1 MGSLS
6 ALSLSCPLCCDE
18 KFSSHSSLKYHILSI
33 IDNLLCP
40 ACGARYD
47 CMLELAEHLGRE
59 CKEKELKELPVPP
72 SLSENIKQ
80 EAQSQTQEFP
90 LLQNAAHELSN
101 NSETVLLNPKIEA
114 EDDANDSNNS
124 ILAKALM
131 AKPPSNNTELV
142 EAEEQL
148 PVGALYMC
156 QMCDMSFNSIEEHLE
171 KYHAGEELILETD
184 ENLVDESNADVIEE
198 DEGGTDIDENMFA
211 LKDDSEN
218 GDDLETDEKTQTIEE
233 QQCLDKEGRIYT
245 RKVVKI
251 DKFWIDDLNS
261 PMTEKYVLENGKI
274 RKISED
280 EAENILDKDAII
292 QIHQCPKCYLQFP
305 NLDHYNKHFC
315 DPSKVK
321 NKFKCIH
328 CTAVFLNY
336 QSLTSHMKSHVSK
349 DPSGKFKRVVTLG
362 PYTCDICKTM
372 FPSFKSLRLHKR
384 MHDPIKD
391 KAPEAPV
398 TYSITGPIDEAR
410 EIVRHMFICS
420 ICNKTYDKEY
430 EDVHMRSH
438 SQEENYDCPVCNRK
452 FYTKENLEMHVKAHS
467 NGKKFS
473 CSYCKKPFTTYDA
486 LQDHVTNQ
494 CQKRQYE
501 CQYCGR
507 RFSRPH
513 EKVKHER
520 IHTGEKP
527 HVCQICGKAFR
538 VSYCLTLHLR
548 THSGTR
554 PYQCTTC
561 GKRFKSHSVYN
572 HHLLTH
578 SDVRAYKCPYCP
590 KAFKTSVQ
598 LAGHKNSHIKP
609 FACTEC
615 NRPFASLYAV
625 RAHMETHKRENNLK
639 FDCWMCGATYA
650 RAFALRDHIKSHHAG
665 GENMGMDDNV
675 LIELET
681 NESTS
686 QIENEMNAS
695 IGQEMEVGEEV

>member
-1 MGSLS
+1 MLGHKNVTKHFLIFQESEDT
-6 ALSLSCPLCCDE
+6 A
-18 KFSSHSSLKYHILSI
+18 HILS
-33 IDNLLCP
+33 DGHNP
-40 ACGARYD
+40 EVY
-47 CMLELAEHLGRE
+47 
-59 CKEKELKELPVPP
+59 
-72 SLSENIKQ
+72 EN
-80 EAQSQTQEFP
+80 
-90 LLQNAAHELSN
+90 
-101 NSETVLLNPKIEA
+101 
-114 EDDANDSNNS
+114 
-124 ILAKALM
+124 
-131 AKPPSNNTELV
+131 
-142 EAEEQL
+142 EE
-148 PVGALYMC
+148 
-156 QMCDMSFNSIEEHLE
+156 E
-171 KYHAGEELILETD
+171 
-184 ENLVDESNADVIEE
+184 
-198 DEGGTDIDENMFA
+198 GTDIEENMFE
-211 LKDDSEN
+211 LNEEEEYDNVE
-218 GDDLETDEKTQTIEE
+218 GYLEDGKSSKTIEE
-233 QQCLDKEGRIYT
+233 QQCLDKDGRVYT

-251 DKFWIDDLNS
+251 DKFWIDKDEQQAEKEG
-261 PMTEKYVLENGKI
+261 PMTEKYLLENGKI
-274 RKISED
+274 RKITEE
-280 EAENILDKDAII
+280 EAEEIEDKETII
-292 QIHQCPKCYLQFP
+292 QIHQCPRCYLQFP
-305 NLDHYNKHFC
+305 NLDHYKKHQC

-321 NKFKCIH
+321 NKFKCTH

-336 QSLTSHMKSHVSK
+336 QSLTGHMKSHITK
-349 DPSGKFKRVVTLG
+349 DETTGKIKRVVTLG
-362 PYTCDICKTM
+362 PYTCDVCNTM

-391 KAPEAPV
+391 KIPEAPV
-398 TYSITGPIDEAR
+398 SYSITGPIDESR
-410 EIVRHMFICS
+410 EVVRHMFICS

-430 EDVHMRSH
+430 EEVHMKSH
-438 SQEENYDCPVCNRK
+438 SEEENFNCSVCNRK

-473 CSYCKKPFTTYDA
+473 CSYCKKPFTTFNA

-554 PYQCTTC
+554 PYQCNTC

-625 RAHMETHKRENNLK
+625 RAHMETHKRDNNLK
-639 FDCWMCGATYA
+639 FDCWLCGATYA
-650 RAFALRDHIKSHHAG
+650 RAFALRDHMKSQHPGA
-665 GENMGMDDNV
+665 NMSVDENV

-681 NESTS
+681 NESTNL
-686 QIENEMNAS
+686 IENEMRTE
-695 IGQEMEVGEEV
+695 IDEQMETEEVV

>member
-1 MGSLS
+1 MCSEDS
-6 ALSLSCPLCCDE
+6 N
-18 KFSSHSSLKYHILSI
+18 H
-33 IDNLLCP
+33 NLDL
-40 ACGARYD
+40 
-47 CMLELAEHLGRE
+47 
-59 CKEKELKELPVPP
+59 
-72 SLSENIKQ
+72 I
-80 EAQSQTQEFP
+80 
-90 LLQNAAHELSN
+90 
-101 NSETVLLNPKIEA
+101 NPKLEV
-114 EDDANDSNNS
+114 EDGDDENDS
-124 ILAKALM
+124 ILAKALS
-131 AKPPSNNTELV
+131 KPTNDISQNESELSTET
-142 EAEEQL
+142 
-148 PVGALYMC
+148 LYMC
-156 QMCDMSFNSIEEHLE
+156 QMCNMNFNSIEEHLE
-171 KYHAGEELILETD
+171 KYHDGEEVIYETEETENIQD
-184 ENLVDESNADVIEE
+184 EDHNNSEPTEE
-198 DEGGTDIDENMFA
+198 DEVGTDVEGNIFVLNEDEE
-211 LKDDSEN
+211 SEN
-218 GDDLETDEKTQTIEE
+218 GDIYEGKSNQTIEE
-233 QQCLDKEGRIYT
+233 QQCLDKDGILYT

-251 DKFWIDDLNS
+251 DKFWMDKNVDDDG
-261 PMTEKYVLENGKI
+261 PMTEKYVLEQGKI
-274 RKISED
+274 RKITED
-280 EAENILDKDAII
+280 EAELIEDKDSII
-292 QIHQCPKCYLQFP
+292 QIHQCPKCFLQFP
-305 NLDHYNKHFC
+305 NLNHYKKHLC

-321 NKFKCIH
+321 NKFKCSH

-336 QSLTSHMKSHVSK
+336 QSLTAHMKSHITK
-349 DPSGKFKRVVTLG
+349 DATGKVKRVVTLG

-391 KAPEAPV
+391 KDPEAPV
-398 TYSITGPIDEAR
+398 NYSITGPIDESR
-410 EIVRHMFICS
+410 EIIRQMFICS

-430 EDVHMRSH
+430 EDIHIRSH
-438 SQEENYDCPVCNRK
+438 KQEENFDCSVCNRK

-467 NGKKFS
+467 NGKKFV

-486 LQDHVTNQ
+486 LQEHVTNQ

-554 PYQCTTC
+554 PYQCSAC

-639 FDCWMCGATYA
+639 FDCWLCGATYA
-650 RAFALRDHIKSHHAG
+650 RAFALRDHMKSQHA
-665 GENMGMDDNV
+665 GENMNVDENNV

-681 NESTS
+681 NESTN
-686 QIENEMNAS
+686 QIESEMK
-695 IGQEMEVGEEV
+695 IEEQMETA